1 MQHTKAPQDPNLYGQ
16 PAAKKRK
23 NDSSLGSSLDFTAQL
38 TSLMSTPAA
47 TSSARHRP
55 SKARSSLFS
64 GKRRDGDSGSKHNKK
79 SADTAAAA
87 ASSNKLNLKEPLGTE
102 EETSNLARARRKME
116 EKARLYAAM
125 KRGDYVPKENEAA
138 PLIDFDRKWA
148 ESEDKKKKNNG
159 GRDAAN
165 SSSGSDDDD
174 ENDSDDGD
182 GDDQDNT
189 IIEYEDEFG
198 RLRRG
203 TKADKERLERQRRR
217 GLLGAEE
224 LERMSARP
232 AAPAKLLYGD
242 AIQTMAFNPEDPD
255 KMAELAKKRDRSA
268 TPPEARHYDAD
279 SEIRT
284 KGTGFYKFSKDEETR
299 QKEFQGLEEERVRTE
314 EARREREEKKE
325 ARRKEIEQRRKEVE
339 ARRAKKMAENFLDGL
354 AADMKSER

>member
-1 MQHTKAPQDPNLYGQ
+1 MQHTKTPQDPNLYGQ
-16 PAAKKRK
+16 PPPKKRK
-23 NDSSLGSSLDFTAQL
+23 NDTALGSSLDFTAQL
-38 TSLMSTPAA
+38 TSLMSAPSS
-47 TSSARHRP
+47 TSSAPARPRP
-55 SKARSSLFS
+55 SKARASLFG
-64 GKRRDGDSGSKHNKK
+64 GKGRDGDRHNKK
-79 SADTAAAA
+79 FAGAAAT
-87 ASSNKLNLKEPLGTE
+87 ASSNKLNLKDPLGME
-102 EETSNLARARRKME
+102 EETSNLASARRKME

-148 ESEDKKKKNNG
+148 ESEDKKNG
-159 GRDAAN
+159 RREDA
-165 SSSGSDDDD
+165 SSSGSDDD
-174 ENDSDDGD
+174 ESDGD
-182 GDDQDNT
+182 GDGNDEDHT

-242 AIQTMAFNPEDPD
+242 AIQTMAFNPEDPE

-314 EARREREEKKE
+314 AARKEREEKKE
-325 ARRKEIEQRRKEVE
+325 TRRKEIEQRRKEVE

-354 AADMKSER
+354 AADMKSDN

>member
-1 MQHTKAPQDPNLYGQ
+1 MPQDPNLYGQ
-16 PAAKKRK
+16 PPPKKRK
-23 NDSSLGSSLDFTAQL
+23 ASPSLGSSLDFTAQL
-38 TSLMSTPAA
+38 TSLMSTSSTT
-47 TSSARHRP
+47 TSTSVRPRRSKTKDNLFGSSRH
-55 SKARSSLFS
+55 
-64 GKRRDGDSGSKHNKK
+64 KRRDGDDGASSRQNRAGSD
-79 SADTAAAA
+79 STDA
-87 ASSNKLNLKEPLGTE
+87 SNKLNLKEPLGTE
-102 EETSNLARARRKME
+102 EDSSNLAHARRKME

-148 ESEDKKKKNNG
+148 ESEAGQD
-159 GRDAAN
+159 RDDET
-165 SSSGSDDDD
+165 SSGSDDGAEQD
-174 ENDSDDGD
+174 END
-182 GDDQDNT
+182 DNEV
-189 IIEYEDEFG
+189 IEYEDEFG

-203 TKADKERLERQRRR
+203 TRADKERLERQRRR

-255 KMAELAKKRDRSA
+255 RMEELARKRDRSA

-299 QKEFQGLEEERVRTE
+299 QREFQSLEQERIRTE
-314 EARREREEKKE
+314 AARKEREEKRE
-325 ARRKEIEQRRKEVE
+325 ARRREIEQRRRDVE
-339 ARRAKKMAENFLDGL
+339 ARRARKLADSFLDGL
-354 AADMKSER
+354 AADMSNNSTGSK

>member
-1 MQHTKAPQDPNLYGQ
+1 MQHTKTPQDPNLYGQ
-16 PAAKKRK
+16 PPPKKRK
-23 NDSSLGSSLDFTAQL
+23 NDTALGSSLDFTAQL
-38 TSLMSTPAA
+38 TSLMSAPSTA
-47 TSSARHRP
+47 SSAPARPRP
-55 SKARSSLFS
+55 SKARASLFG
-64 GKRRDGDSGSKHNKK
+64 GKGRDGDRHGKK
-79 SADTAAAA
+79 SADAA
-87 ASSNKLNLKEPLGTE
+87 ASSNKLNLKDPLGTE
-102 EETSNLARARRKME
+102 EETSNLASARRKME

-138 PLIDFDRKWA
+138 PLIDFDRKWT
-148 ESEDKKKKNNG
+148 ESEDKKNNG
-159 GRDAAN
+159 RREA
-165 SSSGSDDDD
+165 SSSGSDDNESNGDGNDDDD
-174 ENDSDDGD
+174 EDSA
-182 GDDQDNT
+182 

-314 EARREREEKKE
+314 AARKEREEKKE
-325 ARRKEIEQRRKEVE
+325 VRRKEIEQRRKEVE

-354 AADMKSER
+354 AADMKSDR

>member
-1 MQHTKAPQDPNLYGQ
+1 MPQDPNLYGQ
-16 PAAKKRK
+16 PPPKKRK
-23 NDSSLGSSLDFTAQL
+23 TSTALGNSLDFTAQL
-38 TSLMSTPAA
+38 TSLMSASPAT
-47 TSSARHRP
+47 TSAPARPRP
-55 SKARSSLFS
+55 SRTKGLVLGGARSKAR
-64 GKRRDGDSGSKHNKK
+64 DGGSGSG
-79 SADTAAAA
+79 SSVPADA
-87 ASSNKLNLKEPLGTE
+87 SNKLNLKEPLGTE
-102 EETSNLARARRKME
+102 EDSSNLARARRRME

-125 KRGDYVPKENEAA
+125 KRGDYVPKENETA

-148 ESEDKKKKNNG
+148 ESEADKDNKAG
-159 GRDAAN
+159 T
-165 SSSGSDDDD
+165 SSGSDD
-174 ENDSDDGD
+174 EA
-182 GDDQDNT
+182 DQDEDEGNV

-203 TKADKERLERQRRR
+203 TRADKERLERQRRR

-255 KMAELAKKRDRSA
+255 RMEELASKRDRSA

-299 QKEFQGLEEERVRTE
+299 QREFQNLQDERARTE
-314 EARREREEKKE
+314 TSRKEREDKKE
-325 ARRKEIEQRRKEVE
+325 ARRREVEQRRKDVE
-339 ARRAKKMAENFLDGL
+339 EKRAKRLADSFLDGL
-354 AADMKSER
+354 AAGMNSNKST